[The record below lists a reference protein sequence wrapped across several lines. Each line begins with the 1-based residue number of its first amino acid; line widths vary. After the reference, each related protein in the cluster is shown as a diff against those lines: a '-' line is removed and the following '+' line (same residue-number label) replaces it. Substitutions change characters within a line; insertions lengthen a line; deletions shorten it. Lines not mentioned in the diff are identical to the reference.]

1 MGKGNQWGYTVMEA
15 IGSTCNIR
23 KLTGKGQVKRKHRS
37 EAYGHQ
43 KLKRK
48 GNQGL
53 WKWVFMHRT
62 RSSVPEVP
70 EGIAKVPEG
79 LGSLGKVSVRLYEGY
94 RT

>member
-43 KLKRK
+43 KLKWKR
-48 GNQGL
+48 NQGSR
-53 WKWVFMHRT
+53 KWVFMHRT
-62 RSSVPEVP
+62 CSSVLKVP
-70 EGIAKVPEG
+70 EGIANVPEG
-79 LGSLGKVSVRLYEGY
+79 SRRLVEPQKGVSEAV
-94 RT
+94 